1 VFSRKTTDNL
11 ITLSLTE
18 VAFILV
24 FAVLLLLGSKLI
36 IVVQGEVHCRAEL
49 NQCAAERESCQADSA
64 ACKSKLAKVTA
75 KPDEVITSLVNEE
88 KLRLEN
94 ADLKSKLDAATR
106 DLDAVKFFQTQPPKD
121 PARMHAALELLT
133 GFEKERGESLD
144 PATAKKQGEEAAK
157 AAKGLQNCLGQLKNC
172 TTKLG
177 PRGYGHPPCWTESGG
192 QIQYLFNVV
201 LRNDGVFV
209 GAGWPAER
217 ERDAIALPGVGDLT
231 KAGAIGLDEF
241 QARTNGIFQASRAA
255 TPECRHYVR
264 LTRSP
269 ALKDIDLFNRL
280 RLGVEDHFYKLDL
293 TTMGN

>member
-1 VFSRKTTDNL
+1 VSSRKTTDNL

-36 IVVQGEVHCRAEL
+36 LVVQGEVHCRAEL
-49 NQCAAERESCQADSA
+49 DQCASERETCQADNA
-64 ACKSKLAKVTA
+64 ACKSQLAKVTA

-94 ADLKSKLDAATR
+94 ADLKSKLDAATK
-106 DLDAVKFFQTQPPKD
+106 DLNAAKFFQTQPPKD
-121 PARMHAALELLT
+121 PARTHAALELLA

-144 PATAKKQGEEAAK
+144 AASARKQGEDAAK

-177 PRGYGHPPCWTESGG
+177 PRGYGHPPCWTDTGG
-192 QIQYLFNVV
+192 QIQYLFNAA
-201 LRNDGVFV
+201 LRNDGVAV
-209 GAGWPAER
+209 SAGWPPER
-217 ERDAIALPGVGDLT
+217 EQDAIALAGAIDLT
-231 KAGAIGLDEF
+231 KAGVIGLDEF
-241 QARTNGIFQASRAA
+241 QARTNGIFQASRSA

-293 TTMGN
+293 TSMGN